1 MEGVAKWLSSRR
13 VAWLIICCTLALSA
27 VFGVFALQVE
37 QDDDLLAFLP
47 EGNRDIEIFYEINQR
62 FGGLDVALVG
72 IEAEDVFAPG
82 FLEVFQVLT
91 RGIRDTKGV
100 DHVLSLANVE
110 DFRVDPMGG
119 IVASELIDSIPAND
133 ADQAA
138 LRAKVMAR
146 DQVVGN
152 LVSRDGKA
160 VLMYVFAAHGMN
172 PRELANEVRLQV
184 DEAFPDNKKYWGGA
198 PFISTYIYDSTQE
211 DMRRLTPWAVIA
223 IVVIILASFRD
234 WVGSLLALF
243 TTGLGIVVSRGAM
256 GALDVSFNI
265 VLSGMPVI
273 LFAVGSAYSIH
284 ILSRYYAN
292 AASGD
297 RQAALEK
304 TLIETGPTVIA
315 AGMTTVIGL
324 LSFMT
329 MDIAPMRTFGLF
341 TALGIFT
348 TLVLSVTF
356 VPAVIRVV
364 DLPGKDLSAGNFHKG
379 THLLAGWARRN
390 RGLTGGLL
398 GGTALV
404 GLFFIGQVDTRMDQ
418 SAFFQPGSPPDEA
431 QRFLDTYFG
440 GSQFL
445 QVHVRGDLGDPQAL
459 RELQRLSDKMLAIDT
474 VTQVLVISDPISAV
488 NDAMQGVHRV
498 PDTPEQV
505 GALYGFLAGNAGA
518 RQLVTE
524 DKAEALIHVKI
535 GSNKAEA
542 LESVV
547 AEVERLVDGGILK
560 SYRVEVVDAEP
571 SEEAKQ
577 RRHQLVLGRVMGL
590 SAFYGIGVDQEAAAT
605 ALGEIAGHTSA
616 DREGIRSALA
626 AFFVS
631 EECFVEVTVPQ
642 AAGLA
647 EASVALGRSPNQDDW
662 AQALQGALLEQDE
675 TLSAEDPELQMTVD
689 DLMVSAESILDFLW
703 RRALATARGE
713 ALLKGQQITWSG
725 AASDDRF
732 RAGVEVAMMNLEN
745 PTVMLPDEG
754 EVAKKLELEIN
765 GLPVLYRGMSES
777 VTANQIKSLGFA
789 LLLVWVI
796 MTLLF
801 RSPVSGL
808 LATTPTALTLV
819 VVYGGMGLR
828 GMHLDI
834 GTSMLGSIIIGA
846 GVDYA
851 VHLMAAWRG
860 ASVDEALAHSIQ
872 ETAPAIWTNAFMVA
886 AGFFVLTLGEARP
899 LQNVGGL
906 TAVAMMVAAI
916 MTFLAIPLLARKT
929 QYSPGVGND

>member
-1 MEGVAKWLSSRR
+1 MEAVAKWLSSRR
-13 VAWLIICCTLALSA
+13 AAWLIICCTLIVSA
-27 VFGVFALQVE
+27 VFGMYATQVE

-47 EGNRDIEIFYEINQR
+47 EGNSDIEIFYEINER

-72 IEAEDVFAPG
+72 IEAEDVFAPE
-82 FLEVFQVLT
+82 FLESFRGVT
-91 RGIRDTKGV
+91 RDIRDTKGV

-119 IVASELIDSIPAND
+119 IVASELIDSIPATD
-133 ADQAA
+133 AERAA
-138 LRAKVMAR
+138 LRSKVMAR

-152 LVSRDGKA
+152 LVSSDGKA

-172 PRELANEVRLQV
+172 PRELANEVRVSV
-184 DEAFPDNKKYWGGA
+184 DEAFPNNKKYWGGA
-198 PFISTYIYDSTQE
+198 PFISTYIYDSTQA
-211 DMRRLTPWAVIA
+211 DMKRLTPWAVIA

-256 GALDVSFNI
+256 GALGVSFNI

-292 AASGD
+292 AAEGD
-297 RQAALEK
+297 RGEALEK
-304 TLIETGPTVIA
+304 TLVETGPTVIA

-324 LSFMT
+324 LSFVT

-364 DLPGKDLSAGNFHKG
+364 NLPGKDMSSGNFHKG

-398 GGTALV
+398 GGVAV
-404 GLFFIGQVDTRMDQ
+404 AGLFFIGQVDTRMDQ

-459 RELQRLSDKMLAIDT
+459 RELQRLSDKVLAIDT

-488 NDAMQGVHRV
+488 NDAMEGVPRV

-524 DKAEALIHVKI
+524 DKTEALIHVKI

-547 AEVERLVDGGILK
+547 AEVERLVEGDILQ
-560 SYRVEVVDAEP
+560 SYRVAVVGESP
-571 SEEAKQ
+571 SPEAKK
-577 RRHQLVLGRVMGL
+577 RREQLVLERMMGL
-590 SAFYGIGVDQEAAAT
+590 SAFYGVAVDPEAAAS
-605 ALGEIAGHTSA
+605 ALGEVVASA
-616 DREGIRSALA
+616 EADEQELRSSLA

-631 EECFVEVTVPQ
+631 EECFVEVTESQ

-647 EASVALGRSPNQDDW
+647 EATVSLGRSPEQGLW
-662 AQALQGALLEQDE
+662 AEALTGVLLAQDE
-675 TLSAEDPELQMTVD
+675 ALSPEDSELQMTVD
-689 DLMVSAESILDFLW
+689 DLMLSAESVLDFLW
-703 RRALATARGE
+703 RRGVASARGE
-713 ALLKGQQITWSG
+713 ALLKGQEIPWSG
-725 AASDDRF
+725 EATEDRF
-732 RAGVEVAMMNLEN
+732 RAAVEVAMMNLEN
-745 PTVMLPDEG
+745 PTVMLPAEG
-754 EVAKKLELEIN
+754 EEAKSLAMEIN

-777 VTANQIKSLGFA
+777 VTVNQVKSLTFA

-796 MTLLF
+796 MSLLF
-801 RSPVSGL
+801 RSPISGL
-808 LATTPTALTLV
+808 LATSPTALTLV

-828 GMHLDI
+828 GVHLDI

-860 ASVDEALAHSIQ
+860 ATVDKALAASIE

-916 MTFLAIPLLARKT
+916 MTFLAIPLLAWKT
-929 QYSPGVGND
+929 QYSRGVGSD